1 MSEKLECLRFG
12 RHLVNFGIAVAGL
25 FVLSPA
31 ETLLR
36 LLAGADL
43 REQRRVTTPRE
54 EIMIKKAMLILA
66 ALFGAFSVCGQQVLA
81 QSDEKKV
88 EIGGQFTLLQVPTL
102 TANSTG
108 IVCVTIPCPTIAFT
122 RDTNT
127 DVGFGPRI
135 GYNATSYLT
144 LEAEMNFFPRDRDL
158 EGGRKVQ
165 GLFGAKVGKRF
176 EKAGIFAKARPGFVR
191 FSRGDYIGS
200 PLALCPAVF
209 PPPIGCFQPVAK
221 TNFAIDIGGVAELY
235 PSENTIIR
243 FDAGDTIIRFGDR
256 RVAATSNTFN
266 SLAVVPV
273 AAETKHNLQVS
284 VGFGFRF

>member
-1 MSEKLECLRFG
+1 MF
-12 RHLVNFGIAVAGL
+12 
-25 FVLSPA
+25 
-31 ETLLR
+31 
-36 LLAGADL
+36 
-43 REQRRVTTPRE
+43 
-54 EIMIKKAMLILA
+54 LA
-66 ALFGAFSVCGQQVLA
+66 AMAIFSLHTQQAQA

-88 EIGGQFTLLQVPTL
+88 EIGGQFSFLQVPTL

-108 IVCVTIPCPTIAFT
+108 IVCVTIPCPTTALT

-191 FSRGDYIGS
+191 FSRGDFIGS
-200 PLALCPAVF
+200 PLAICPAVF
-209 PPPIGCFQPVAK
+209 PLPIGCFQPVAK

-235 PSENTIIR
+235 PSTNTIIR
-243 FDAGDTIIRFGDR
+243 LDAGDTIIRFGDR
-256 RVAATSNTFN
+256 RVAANSNTLS
-266 SLAVVPV
+266 SLVVVPL
-273 AAETKHNLQVS
+273 AAETKHNLQLS

>member
-1 MSEKLECLRFG
+1 MF
-12 RHLVNFGIAVAGL
+12 
-25 FVLSPA
+25 
-31 ETLLR
+31 
-36 LLAGADL
+36 
-43 REQRRVTTPRE
+43 
-54 EIMIKKAMLILA
+54 LA
-66 ALFGAFSVCGQQVLA
+66 AIVTVFSLHTQQARA
-81 QSDEKKV
+81 QSDDRKV
-88 EIGGQFTLLQVPTL
+88 EIGGQFSLLQVPTL

-108 IVCVTIPCPTIAFT
+108 IVCVTIPCPTTAFT

-191 FSRGDYIGS
+191 FSRGDFIGS

-235 PSENTIIR
+235 PSKNTIIR

-256 RVAATSNTFN
+256 RVAASSTTLST
-266 SLAVVPV
+266 LVVVPV
-273 AAETKHNLQVS
+273 AAETKHNLQVG
-284 VGFGFRF
+284 VGFGYRF